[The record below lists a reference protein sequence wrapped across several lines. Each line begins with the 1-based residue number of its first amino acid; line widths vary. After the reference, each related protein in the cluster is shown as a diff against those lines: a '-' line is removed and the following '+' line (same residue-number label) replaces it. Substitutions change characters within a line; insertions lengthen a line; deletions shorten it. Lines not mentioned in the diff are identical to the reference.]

1 MFFQERLEAESRL
14 KEETMNELAHLK
26 RSHETLEQV
35 LVEARRKMEEETKQF
50 KRKGSEDELRLRQM
64 QEELA
69 EREAQL
75 NAKEK
80 EIAEIQVFF
89 SNMCSKE
96 KD

>member
-89 SNMCSKE
+89 F
-96 KD
+96 